1 MKEAKITDK
10 DYVVKV
16 LESAMKNNPMLN
28 AISRKVGGNVRLKPL
43 LEYAFIYS
51 ISRKGVF
58 LSDNRACIAFMNFSK
73 GNSSWSNILY
83 LLKLIVKG
91 ISISKVVS
99 IISHLR
105 KIKSFKPEDSDYLH
119 FWFLGSSKESDLKAS
134 RCFIEELFQIAESKK
149 LPIYAETTLPKNE
162 TVFKRFGFTTY
173 QKLVNPELN
182 LTTFLMRKEFC

>member
-1 MKEAKITDK
+1 MKEAKLTDK
-10 DYVVKV
+10 DYVVEV
-16 LESAMKNNPMLN
+16 LENAMRHNPTLN
-28 AISRKVGGNVRLKPL
+28 AISRKVRGKVRLKPL

-73 GNSSWSNILY
+73 GHANWSNILY
-83 LLKLIVKG
+83 LLKLIIRGV
-91 ISISKVVS
+91 SFSKVIS

-105 KIKSFKPEDSDYLH
+105 KIKSFKPEGSDYLH

-173 QKLVNPELN
+173 QKLVNQELN
-182 LTTFLMRKEFC
+182 LTTFLMKKEFC